1 MDFEFTGEE
10 TPEQL
15 EKMLEGLG
23 DVDID
28 SHAQD
33 AVTEDTTEKHADEEA
48 QTQTGDNNVAPAP
61 DASVEQTQDVKEPE
75 AKGCSPATVNTS
87 FPMKSLRLN
96 VPVSN
101 GPNRK
106 PHFFVGR

>member
-33 AVTEDTTEKHADEEA
+33 VVTEDTTENMRMRKHR
-48 QTQTGDNNVAPAP
+48 
-61 DASVEQTQDVKEPE
+61 
-75 AKGCSPATVNTS
+75 
-87 FPMKSLRLN
+87 LRRAITMWHRRRM
-96 VPVSN
+96 PVWS
-101 GPNRK
+101 R
-106 PHFFVGR
+106 RRT

>member
-28 SHAQD
+28 GHEQD
-33 AVTEDTTEKHADEEA
+33 CVTEAATENHASA
-48 QTQTGDNNVAPAP
+48 QHRHRRAIT
-61 DASVEQTQDVKEPE
+61 
-75 AKGCSPATVNTS
+75 
-87 FPMKSLRLN
+87 LRHRRRM
-96 VPVSN
+96 PVLS
-101 GPNRK
+101 R
-106 PHFFVGR
+106 RRT

>member
-28 SHAQD
+28 GHEQD
-33 AVTEDTTEKHADEEA
+33 GVTEAATENHADEAA
-48 QTQTGDNNVAPAP
+48 QTQTGDN
-61 DASVEQTQDVKEPE
+61 
-75 AKGCSPATVNTS
+75 
-87 FPMKSLRLN
+87 
-96 VPVSN
+96 
-101 GPNRK
+101 
-106 PHFFVGR
+106 

>member
-28 SHAQD
+28 SH
-33 AVTEDTTEKHADEEA
+33 VNRPGNP
-48 QTQTGDNNVAPAP
+48 GD
-61 DASVEQTQDVKEPE
+61 
-75 AKGCSPATVNTS
+75 
-87 FPMKSLRLN
+87 
-96 VPVSN
+96 
-101 GPNRK
+101 
-106 PHFFVGR
+106 

>member
-28 SHAQD
+28 
-33 AVTEDTTEKHADEEA
+33 
-48 QTQTGDNNVAPAP
+48 
-61 DASVEQTQDVKEPE
+61 
-75 AKGCSPATVNTS
+75 
-87 FPMKSLRLN
+87 
-96 VPVSN
+96 
-101 GPNRK
+101 
-106 PHFFVGR
+106 